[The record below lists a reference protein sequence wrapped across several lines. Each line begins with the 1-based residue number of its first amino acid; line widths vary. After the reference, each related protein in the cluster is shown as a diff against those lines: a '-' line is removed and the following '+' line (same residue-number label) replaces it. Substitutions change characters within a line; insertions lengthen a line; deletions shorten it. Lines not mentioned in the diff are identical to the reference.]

1 MCTSANGNR
10 QATAEVSFTPAV
22 GQSLRSGLTG
32 TGGQVSPPMVGIDP
46 SVRPAP
52 ADLDPRTRANAVAT
66 PATRV
71 SLIDHFSSVLNIRTQ

>member
-1 MCTSANGNR
+1 
-10 QATAEVSFTPAV
+10 
-22 GQSLRSGLTG
+22 LRSGLTG

-46 SVRPAP
+46 SARPAS

-66 PATRV
+66 PATKV

>member
-1 MCTSANGNR
+1 MPIRSYAG
-10 QATAEVSFTPAV
+10 VGDV

-46 SVRPAP
+46 SVRLAP
-52 ADLDPRTRANAVAT
+52 SDLDPRTRATAVAT

-71 SLIDHFSSVLNIRTQ
+71 SLIDHFTNVLSIHTQ